1 MATDYINAA
10 AQKALDQEYAGTEQA
25 LEARLAAMPDP
36 SLAAS
41 IAAVNRS
48 LPRGSVTAGPLQ
60 IFEEGG
66 HYGNA
71 AQQQEAYF
79 EAVGRYVDSVSVDS
93 ADIARANAGRTQQYA
108 ADLANQRALNELDRQ
123 NGLAIAK
130 FMAIGPLGGAVG
142 VAAAA
147 SPWVAGALSVYN
159 GYEGGQSIKD
169 GHPIWGAIQI
179 GAGLIGAVGA
189 APGMANDVASM
200 FDRLSAPMFGSP
212 AAQAGKLDVGAFVS
226 NNEAVDAVAARRTYL
241 SQKFGRTGDLNLDI
255 NIRGNQDVAFN
266 YFRLQGISEAD
277 ANAYMMGIDFSQPV
291 EIQTLNSS
299 KSLWQYQ
306 APGAPQ
312 GDWYSFTPDAT
323 PSELGI
329 SPYGVNRAD
338 QAIQPKILNMYETSQ
353 PVSVLRSTSAAVED
367 KWSVPGQS
375 YPAIGG
381 ARQIYSPQKQA
392 FYPWMH

>member
-1 MATDYINAA
+1 
-10 AQKALDQEYAGTEQA
+10 
-25 LEARLAAMPDP
+25 
-36 SLAAS
+36 
-41 IAAVNRS
+41 
-48 LPRGSVTAGPLQ
+48 
-60 IFEEGG
+60 
-66 HYGNA
+66 
-71 AQQQEAYF
+71 
-79 EAVGRYVDSVSVDS
+79 
-93 ADIARANAGRTQQYA
+93 
-108 ADLANQRALNELDRQ
+108 
-123 NGLAIAK
+123 
-130 FMAIGPLGGAVG
+130 
-142 VAAAA
+142 
-147 SPWVAGALSVYN
+147 
-159 GYEGGQSIKD
+159 
-169 GHPIWGAIQI
+169 
-179 GAGLIGAVGA
+179 
-189 APGMANDVASM
+189 
-200 FDRLSAPMFGSP
+200 
-212 AAQAGKLDVGAFVS
+212 
-226 NNEAVDAVAARRTYL
+226 
-241 SQKFGRTGDLNLDI
+241 
-255 NIRGNQDVAFN
+255 
-266 YFRLQGISEAD
+266 
-277 ANAYMMGIDFSQPV
+277 MMGIDFSQPV